1 MSDATI
7 PAPRSAPP
15 GGAASKGHHPS
26 IALAVIASSQLM
38 VVLDATIVNI
48 ALPNIQDDLGF
59 STNSLVWVL
68 SAYTL
73 TFGGLLLLGGRAG
86 DILGRRRV
94 FMFGIAVF
102 ALASLLGGLAP
113 NAELLLIARALQ
125 GIGGAIAS
133 PTALSLI
140 TTNFAEGAERNK
152 AFGVFAAVSGAGA
165 AIGLILGG
173 LLTDAL
179 NWRWVL
185 FVNVP
190 IALVLLVL
198 SPLYINESEKHPGQ
212 FDAAGA
218 VTSTAGMTALVYG
231 FIRAGDPDKG
241 WGDRW
246 TIASFVA
253 AVVLL
258 AVFFVVESR
267 HPQPIVPL
275 HMIRDRDRSS
285 SYIVMLALMAG
296 MFGMFYF
303 LTLFVQRVLEYSPT
317 KAGFAFL
324 PVSAAIVVT
333 AQIASR
339 EVLKRG
345 PKPFMV
351 LGAILAVLG
360 LGWMSMLDANST
372 YVGGLLGPMV
382 VFASGMGFLFVP
394 LTIIAVSG
402 VAPQDSGAA
411 SGMLNV
417 MQQVGG
423 SLGLAILSTTA
434 GTASTNHYRTLVE
447 SGVIAPGTPPTR
459 LSAAQSNELLA
470 HAAAV
475 SFQAAVVFAV
485 VALVVAAFGIKA
497 KASDLDAEAVPG
509 MAA

>member
-1 MSDATI
+1 METEHDRMSEATLSHEPKI
-7 PAPRSAPP
+7 AKPASR
-15 GGAASKGHHPS
+15 GHHPG
-26 IALAVIASSQLM
+26 IALAVIASLQLM

-48 ALPNIQDDLGF
+48 ALPQIQDDLGF
-59 STNSLVWVL
+59 SPTDLVWVL

-73 TFGGLLLLGGRAG
+73 TFGGFLLLGGRAG

-94 FMFGIAVF
+94 FMFGIALFSV
-102 ALASLLGGLAP
+102 ASLLGGFAPDAGSLLA
-113 NAELLLIARALQ
+113 ARALQ

-140 TTNFAEGAERNK
+140 TTNFREGAERNK

-173 LLTDAL
+173 LLTEWL

-190 IALVLLVL
+190 IGIALYVL
-198 SPLYINESEKHPGQ
+198 SPLFINESEKNPGK
-212 FDAAGA
+212 FDVVGA
-218 VTSTAGMTALVYG
+218 ITSTAGMSALVYG
-231 FIRAGDPDKG
+231 FIRAADQSKG
-241 WGDRW
+241 WDDTW

-258 AVFFVVESR
+258 AVFVVVEAR

-275 HMIRDRDRSS
+275 RMVSNRDRSS
-285 SYIVMLALMAG
+285 SYIVMLSLAAG
-296 MFGMFYF
+296 MFGMFFF
-303 LTLFVQRVLEYSPT
+303 LTLFVQRVLDYGPI

-324 PVSAAIVVT
+324 PVSVAIVIT

-339 EVLKRG
+339 QVLTRG
-345 PKPFMV
+345 PKPFMIA
-351 LGAILAVLG
+351 GSILAVVG
-360 LGWMSMLDANST
+360 LAWMTLLDAEST
-372 YVGGLLGPMV
+372 YVGDLLGPMV

-402 VAPQDSGAA
+402 VAPEDSGAA

-423 SLGLAILSTTA
+423 SLGLAILTTA
-434 GTASTNHYRTLVE
+434 FGTASANHLTSLQT
-447 SGVIAPGTPPTR
+447 SGQ
-459 LSAAQSNELLA
+459 AASLDQEGMASELLA
-470 HAAAV
+470 HGAAV
-475 SFQAAVVFAV
+475 AFQAAVAFAI
-485 VALVVAAFGIKA
+485 VALVVSVVGIRA
-497 KASDLDAEAVPG
+497 KASDLDGSAMPG
-509 MAA
+509 MGA